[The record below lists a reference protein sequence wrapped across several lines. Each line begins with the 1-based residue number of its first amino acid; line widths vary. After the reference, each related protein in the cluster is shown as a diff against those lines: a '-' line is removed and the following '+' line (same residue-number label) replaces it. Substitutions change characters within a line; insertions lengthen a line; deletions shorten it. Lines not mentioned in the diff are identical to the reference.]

1 MADDPELRTSRLL
14 LRRWRD
20 ADREPFAALNADP
33 VVMEH
38 FPAPLGRAE
47 SDALVDRVEHGLEE
61 RGWGLWAVEVPGAAA
76 FVGFVGLNPATF
88 DAPFT
93 PAVEVGWRLAREH
106 WGHGY
111 ATEGARAALD
121 FGFETLALDEIVSF
135 TTHGNVRSRRV
146 LERLGMRHDPAD
158 DFNNPNVAPGDS
170 LRPHV
175 LYRLDR
181 ARWRRDRAAAK

>member
-1 MADDPELRTSRLL
+1 VADDPELRTSRLL

-20 ADREPFAALNADP
+20 DDREPFAALNADP

-38 FPAPLGRAE
+38 FPAPISREE
-47 SDALVDRVEHGLEE
+47 SDAFVDHIERGLEE
-61 RGWGLWAVEVPGAAA
+61 RGWGLWAVEVPGTAA
-76 FVGFVGLNPATF
+76 FIGFVGLNPATF

-106 WGHGY
+106 WGYGY

-121 FGFETLALDEIVSF
+121 FGFDTLALDEIVSF

-146 LERLGMRHDPAD
+146 MERLGMHRDPAD
-158 DFNNPNVAPGDS
+158 DFDNPNVAIGDPI
-170 LRPHV
+170 RPHV
-175 LYRLDR
+175 LYRLER
-181 ARWRRDRAAAK
+181 TSWRG